1 VSPASRDQSA
11 HEPLSLL
18 ARPMSATPLQYV
30 ALGDSYTIG
39 TSVEETERWPN
50 QLVAAVGS
58 NVLELKANL
67 AVTGY
72 TSRDVIEFQLPQLEQ
87 LRPDFATLLIGV
99 NDVVQG
105 IPAERYHL
113 NLRVIFDVLLWHARA
128 DRVLVV
134 TTPDYTATPHGADY
148 GDPAAQR
155 AGILRTN
162 RLITETARGRGVRVV
177 DIFDISSRAEH
188 DAALVAAD
196 GLHPSGRQYAL
207 WVERIAPA
215 VSALLE
221 RTA

>member
-1 VSPASRDQSA
+1 
-11 HEPLSLL
+11 
-18 ARPMSATPLQYV
+18 MSATPLQYV

-188 DAALVAAD
+188 DAVR
-196 GLHPSGRQYAL
+196 RQIRERYA
-207 WVERIAPA
+207 RNPA
-215 VSALLE
+215 VPNPVAIEPDTSPASTRPE
-221 RTA
+221 PDTSTEPSNDDWRS

>member
-1 VSPASRDQSA
+1 
-11 HEPLSLL
+11 
-18 ARPMSATPLQYV
+18 MSCC
-30 ALGDSYTIG
+30 
-39 TSVEETERWPN
+39 
-50 QLVAAVGS
+50 
-58 NVLELKANL
+58 
-67 AVTGY
+67 
-72 TSRDVIEFQLPQLEQ
+72 
-87 LRPDFATLLIGV
+87 
-99 NDVVQG
+99 
-105 IPAERYHL
+105 
-113 NLRVIFDVLLWHARA
+113 
-128 DRVLVV
+128 RVLVV